1 MSVFYQQF
9 LPFLFNHFVFNR
21 DPRFSNETLVFVQI
35 LAKNATP
42 ESKTFEVEPMR
53 QQIEE
58 LHEKG
63 NAKFIGTFKGN
74 LEEQIVKT
82 NSAGRFFCLKE

>member
-1 MSVFYQQF
+1 MLAQNAA
-9 LPFLFNHFVFNR
+9 P
-21 DPRFSNETLVFVQI
+21 PSN
-35 LAKNATP
+35 
-42 ESKTFEVEPMR
+42 TFEVEKMR

>member
-1 MSVFYQQF
+1 
-9 LPFLFNHFVFNR
+9 
-21 DPRFSNETLVFVQI
+21 
-35 LAKNATP
+35 
-42 ESKTFEVEPMR
+42 MR